1 MDTTMS
7 QTPGNGIKK
16 IVFVDLDGTIIDY
29 TGQPFPGV
37 PEAIGKLKSR
47 GVDVI
52 LATGRMLGSA
62 VRHVRKLG
70 LSSPVIAYNGAL
82 VADVETGKWLLHQ
95 SLASSLAADIIAA
108 ATGEEAT
115 VMCFINDRYLT
126 NKMDDK
132 VKAYEER
139 SQVSALVIP
148 DLHRAVDAPPS
159 KVLVVCGTRKQFE
172 RVRSVLQ
179 NGFGTSIHMAES
191 RTGYLEVLARGVT
204 KASAALWVCSLL
216 KIDIESAAAFGDN
229 MNDLELLS
237 SVGFAGAMES
247 APAALKEAA
256 QMTVSSPERGG
267 LAEALLSLL
276 QSKV

>member
-1 MDTTMS
+1 MC

-82 VADVETGKWLLHQ
+82 VADVETGKWLLHR

-132 VKAYEER
+132 VKAYE
-139 SQVSALVIP
+139 
-148 DLHRAVDAPPS
+148 
-159 KVLVVCGTRKQFE
+159 
-172 RVRSVLQ
+172 
-179 NGFGTSIHMAES
+179 
-191 RTGYLEVLARGVT
+191 
-204 KASAALWVCSLL
+204 
-216 KIDIESAAAFGDN
+216 
-229 MNDLELLS
+229 
-237 SVGFAGAMES
+237 
-247 APAALKEAA
+247 
-256 QMTVSSPERGG
+256 
-267 LAEALLSLL
+267 
-276 QSKV
+276 